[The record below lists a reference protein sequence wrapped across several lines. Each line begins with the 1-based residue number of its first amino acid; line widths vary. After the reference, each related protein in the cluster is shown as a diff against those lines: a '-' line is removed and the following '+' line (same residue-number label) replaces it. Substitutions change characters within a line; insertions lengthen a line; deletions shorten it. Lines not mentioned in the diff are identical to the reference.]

1 MGLWPRLRGIKNGHK
16 RQIGLAFGG
25 LLCHLPVMGEDG
37 VVSYL
42 QVGER
47 DSKGYL
53 QTRKRESMKVSRA
66 IEYLSELGP
75 DDQIIINWFSR
86 TNFEEYYNDEEPATD
101 DQWLSL
107 VDHLEKADQ
116 FWQSNHYAIEAE
128 VDNWKD
134 LQEEKEE
141 E

>member
-1 MGLWPRLRGIKNGHK
+1 
-16 RQIGLAFGG
+16 
-25 LLCHLPVMGEDG
+25 MGEDG

>member
-1 MGLWPRLRGIKNGHK
+1 MAWYPTN
-16 RQIGLAFGG
+16 
-25 LLCHLPVMGEDG
+25 
-37 VVSYL
+37 
-42 QVGER
+42 VGEGESER
-47 DSKGYL
+47 YL
-53 QTRKRESMKVSRA
+53 LTKERESEGMKVSKA

-75 DDQIIINWFSR
+75 DDQIIVNWFSR

-107 VDHLEKADQ
+107 VNHLEKADQ

-134 LQEEKEE
+134 LQEEKNEE
-141 E
+141 SPDNVWAQFQKQEREGE